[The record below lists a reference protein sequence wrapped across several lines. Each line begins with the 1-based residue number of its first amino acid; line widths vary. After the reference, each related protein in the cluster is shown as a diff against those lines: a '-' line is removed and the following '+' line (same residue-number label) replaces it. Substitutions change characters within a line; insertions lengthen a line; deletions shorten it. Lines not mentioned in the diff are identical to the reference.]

1 MPRVT
6 INSTNFTAGEVSPK
20 CYGRVDLAR
29 YQNGAKAMPNCI
41 VNIHGG
47 AERRPGSIFVQ
58 GTKDHLQKSR
68 LIPYIFSTTQAY
80 MLEFGNQYMRV
91 YLQSGGLVLV
101 GGLPY
106 EIPTPYTPDMLD
118 ALDYTQGADTMFL
131 FHKSVPI
138 QTLQR
143 ILPDYW
149 VMQAAPFVVQPFDE
163 IGTTFPVTLSLS
175 ATTVGVGRTAT
186 ASAAAFVPG
195 DVGRRI
201 AYGSGS
207 AIIKVY
213 FSSTVVTID
222 ISTPFAASP
231 LPASQ
236 WELLDS
242 PQLDLTPSVATP
254 IGSNVALSSSA
265 AGVPVA
271 AFRPEDVGK
280 YVRINSG
287 LILITIYTAGTSVT
301 GIIKEELAS
310 VVPAPANAWTLES
323 SVWNPLYGYPSCG
336 ALYEQRLIAA
346 GSIRSPQ
353 TVWGSRSG
361 LPYDFTIGIND
372 DDGFSFSLPSTGQ
385 INPIQRMASTSTL
398 LPLTYGGEYTM
409 EGGNSYALTPT
420 NVKTRAPS
428 VYGCNQVKPHRVGNE
443 VLFVQRSGRKIRS
456 LAYRI
461 ESDTYNAPDLT
472 VLAEHITVSGIK
484 DMTYQQEPRSVLWC
498 VRNDGKMA
506 TLTLDRDEGVT
517 AWTPQETDG
526 IYESV
531 AAIPSANGDEVWTIV
546 QRLIGNTVKRYVE
559 RFDTTRY
566 TDCGIIGHNNG
577 GAATWTNLD
586 HLESETVAVKADG
599 VYMGTFVVTAGQITL
614 PRTAIDVE
622 IGLPFSNSVTLL
634 RPEIQA
640 GDGTA
645 QGNASRVH
653 EVSMLV
659 METIGMKINDDEVA
673 FREFGP
679 DLLDEAPEIFSGFKR
694 AGLTGWYRGDEQ
706 EITVKQDEPYP
717 FHLLSVVRKFNVNS

>member
-47 AERRPGSIFVQ
+47 AERRPGSIFVKE
-58 GTKDHLQKSR
+58 TRDSLQKSR

-80 MLEFGNQYMRV
+80 ILEFGNQYMRV
-91 YLQSGGLVLV
+91 YLQSGGQVESSPGV
-101 GGLPY
+101 PY

-131 FHKSVPI
+131 FHSSIPI
-138 QTLQR
+138 RTLKR
-143 ILPDYW
+143 FASDSW
-149 VMQAAPFVVQPFDE
+149 SMQIAPFTVQPFDE
-163 IGTTFPVTLSLS
+163 IGTVIPQAITLS
-175 ATTVGVGRTAT
+175 AATVGLARTVNAAVGIFLGA
-186 ASAAAFVPG
+186 
-195 DVGRRI
+195 DLGRQI
-201 AYGSGS
+201 VYGSGVANVVGYTDQQNLTVDIIS
-207 AIIKVY
+207 A
-213 FSSTVVTID
+213 FHTTV
-222 ISTPFAASP
+222 

-236 WELLDS
+236 WEFLLS
-242 PQLDLTPSVATP
+242 PQTTLTPTVKDPVGATT
-254 IGSNVALSSSA
+254 AL
-265 AGVPVA
+265 GTGGPQ
-271 AFRPEDVGK
+271 AFRTEDVSK
-280 YVRINSG
+280 FVRINGG
-287 LILITIYTAGTSVT
+287 LVQITQFVSATTVNGT
-301 GIIKEELAS
+301 IFEELSS
-310 VVPAPANAWTLES
+310 VIGAPKNAWSLES

-336 ALYEQRLIAA
+336 ALYEQRLVAA
-346 GSIRSPQ
+346 GSIRNPQ
-353 TVWGSRSG
+353 TVWGSRSA
-361 LPYDFTIGIND
+361 LPYDFTIGVND
-372 DDGFSFSLPSTGQ
+372 DDAFSFSLPSTGQ

-472 VLAEHITVSGIK
+472 VLAEHITQSGIK

-498 VRNDGKMA
+498 VRNDGKIA

-526 IYESV
+526 VYESV
-531 AAIPSANGDEVWTIV
+531 AAIPSANGDEVWAIV

-566 TDCGIIGHNNG
+566 TDCGIIGHNGG
-577 GAATWTNLD
+577 GAATWTNLG

-599 VYMGTFVVTAGQITL
+599 VYMGTFVVTGGQITL

-717 FHLLSVVRKFNVNS
+717 FHLLSVVRKFTVNS